1 MSSLSLHSLSLSL
14 DISVTVV
21 SLTLLSLIL
30 SLSPSVSL
38 ILITRSLFAHSFCDQ
53 SLMWLRLS
61 HLPPPSLFL
70 FLIAHWFCVCL
81 SLTCVFSLSH
91 TLSHSIC
98 HSFSLSLTHSHTHP
112 RHSFSLLPSFSFSD
126 TVEVS
131 YGRISYAHLERS
143 GHQAAAYRLP
153 TRDMS
158 RAMDHQ

>member
-70 FLIAHWFCVCL
+70 FLIAHWFCASL
-81 SLTCVFSLSH
+81 SLTSTLVVFVCVSLSRACSLSH
-91 TLSHSIC
+91 THCLI
-98 HSFSLSLTHSHTHP
+98 LSLTHSLSHALSHP
-112 RHSFSLLPSFSFSD
+112 PTSLVLFVALVLFLR
-126 TVEVS
+126 
-131 YGRISYAHLERS
+131 YCRS
-143 GHQAAAYRLP
+143 VIR
-153 TRDMS
+153 
-158 RAMDHQ
+158 